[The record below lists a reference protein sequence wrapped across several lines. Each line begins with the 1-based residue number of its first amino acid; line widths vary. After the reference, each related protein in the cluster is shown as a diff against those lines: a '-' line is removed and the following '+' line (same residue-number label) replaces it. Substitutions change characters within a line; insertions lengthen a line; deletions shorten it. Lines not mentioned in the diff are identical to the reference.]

1 MPYSGGVERQSL
13 NPHDIVLSLWGK
25 RARGQPL
32 TLIWPWESQ
41 VAGYEWRD
49 LTTVSVKGNWVKY
62 GIYGLLI
69 INHWE
74 VKKWRVKIA
83 NCLFICHV
91 CITPVGMYLTGIHH
105 CSLRFIKCKGNKFF
119 WNDKRFWIFFKKCW
133 NHCIGRGM
141 WANWAKANWA
151 NCFCRCKECKL

>member
-1 MPYSGGVERQSL
+1 MEKRSDGEVTTELWRQPLFGTQRHGDTEFFCLLCAMGFRILCRLWERQSL
-13 NPHDIVLSLWGK
+13 NPHDIVSSSCGK

-69 INHWE
+69 INH
-74 VKKWRVKIA
+74 
-83 NCLFICHV
+83 
-91 CITPVGMYLTGIHH
+91 
-105 CSLRFIKCKGNKFF
+105 
-119 WNDKRFWIFFKKCW
+119 
-133 NHCIGRGM
+133 
-141 WANWAKANWA
+141 
-151 NCFCRCKECKL
+151 